1 MSAHGVINPRD
12 VVKLP
17 QYVVE
22 GITPATYGVTPAN
35 PAFIPIGYNPT
46 IIDNTATQND
56 SKVRAGNIDRLGTKA
71 TRRTNTIGLEWDLV
85 PDDLE
90 LLKRGMNLPNGANTP
105 DESMTMFDQYKD
117 VSDVNVYRTFTGCK
131 FNTITLNK
139 PNAGFVTIAS
149 SLAYLDRKTDAVGPA
164 IGTGSDATPVS
175 TEPVSQQDSGAAWL
189 TFDGGD
195 IPVQSLSLTSA
206 IASSML
212 NPSGAINDLWQR
224 PGLRAITGNAV
235 IFKDDEVLQNLAIAG
250 TAKDATIKI
259 NNSGTAITLEVK
271 GLLLEPS
278 DTKKDGKTADSTMES
293 KNFSADSVTVS

>member
-1 MSAHGVINPRD
+1 MSAHGVISPRD
-12 VVKLP
+12 VIKLP

-22 GITPATYGVTPAN
+22 GITPATYGVTPSN

-46 IIDNTATQND
+46 IVDNTATQND
-56 SKVRAGNIDRLGTKA
+56 VKARAGNIDRLGTKA
-71 TRRTNTIGLEWDLV
+71 TRRTNTVGLEWDLV

-117 VSDVNVYRTFTGCK
+117 VSDVSVYRTFTGCK

-139 PNAGFVTIAS
+139 PNTGFVTIAS
-149 SLAYLDRKTDAVGPA
+149 MLAYLARTVNAVGPA
-164 IGTGSDATPVS
+164 LGTGSDATPVN
-175 TEPVSQQDSGAAWL
+175 TEPVSQQDSGATWFS
-189 TFDGGD
+189 FDNGD
-195 IPVQSLSLTSA
+195 LPVQSFSVTSA

-212 NPSGAINDLWQR
+212 NPSGSINDIWQR

-235 IFKDDEVLQNLAIAG
+235 IFKDDEALQDLAIAG
-250 TAKDATIKI
+250 TAKDVIVKI
-259 NNSGTAITLEVK
+259 NTSGTGITLDIK
-271 GLLLEPS
+271 GMLLEPS
-278 DTKKDGKTADSTMES
+278 DTKKDGKTGDSTMES